1 MFKALLLEN
10 ADGFKASVGQVDEA
24 QLPEG
29 DVTVSVAYSTL
40 NFKDGLA
47 ITNKSP
53 VVRSWPMV
61 AGIDGAGTVL
71 ESTHPEW
78 KPGDK
83 FVHNGWGIGETRWGC
98 LAEKARLKGD
108 WLVKLP
114 SSDAAGGVAF
124 SPRQAMAIGTAGY
137 TAMLCVLAL
146 EDHGLKP
153 GVGPGAGEVLVTGA
167 TGGVG
172 SVAIALLGR
181 LGYTVVAATG
191 KTSEEGYLKSLG
203 AASIIDRA
211 TLSAPGKPF
220 QKERWA
226 GVVDAVG
233 SHTLANA
240 LAQTRY
246 GGVVAA
252 CGLAQGMDLPTSVM
266 PFILRGV
273 TLAGVDSV
281 MAPLAKRQ
289 RAWDRLAK
297 DLDLA
302 RLESMIEEVPLEG
315 AIAKAQQLMDGKVRG
330 RVVVKT
336 GG

>member
-1 MFKALLLEN
+1 MFKALLLQN
-10 ADGFKASVGQVDEA
+10 ADGFKASVGQADEA

-53 VVRSWPMV
+53 VVRNWPMV

-71 ESTHPEW
+71 ESTHPDW
-78 KPGDK
+78 KAGDK

-114 SSDAAGGVAF
+114 AAFTA
-124 SPRQAMAIGTAGY
+124 RQAMAIGTAGY

-146 EDHGLKP
+146 EDHGVK
-153 GVGPGAGEVLVTGA
+153 PGAGEVLVTGA

-172 SVAIALLGR
+172 SVAIALLGK

-191 KTSEEGYLKSLG
+191 KTSEEAYLKSLG
-203 AASIIDRA
+203 ATSIIDRA
-211 TLSAPGKPF
+211 TLSAAGKPF

-281 MAPLAKRQ
+281 MAPLPKRQ
-289 RAWDRLAK
+289 RAWDRLAR

-302 RLESMIEEVPLEG
+302 LLESMIEEVPLEG
-315 AIAKAQQLMDGKVRG
+315 AIAKAQELMDGKVRG

>member
-10 ADGFKASVGQVDEA
+10 ADGFKASIGKVDEA

-71 ESTHPEW
+71 ESTHPQW
-78 KPGDK
+78 KAGDK

-114 SSDAAGGVAF
+114 TAF
-124 SPRQAMAIGTAGY
+124 TARQAMAIGTAGY

-146 EDHGLKP
+146 EDHGVK
-153 GVGPGAGEVLVTGA
+153 PGAGEVLVTGA

-172 SVAIALLGR
+172 SVAIALLGK

-191 KTSEEGYLKSLG
+191 KTSEEAYLKSLG

-273 TLAGVDSV
+273 TLAGIDSV
-281 MAPLAKRQ
+281 MAPLPKRQ
-289 RAWDRLAK
+289 RAWDRLAQ

-302 RLESMIEEVPLEG
+302 RLESMLEEVPLEG
-315 AIAKAQQLMDGKVRG
+315 AIAKAQDLMDGKVRG

>member
-1 MFKALLLEN
+1 MFKALQLDN
-10 ADGFKASVGQVDEA
+10 TNGFKGSVTDIEEA
-24 QLPEG
+24 QLPADGEG
-29 DVTVSVAYSTL
+29 EVTVSVAYSTL

-53 VVRSWPMV
+53 VVRAWPMV
-61 AGIDGAGTVL
+61 AGIDGAGTVVA
-71 ESTHPEW
+71 SKHPAW
-78 KPGDK
+78 KTGDK
-83 FVHNGWGIGETRWGC
+83 FIHNGWGVGETRWGC

-114 SSDAAGGVAF
+114 SAF
-124 SPRQAMAIGTAGY
+124 TLRQAMAIGTAGY

-146 EDHGLKP
+146 EDHGATP
-153 GVGPGAGEVLVTGA
+153 GDGEILVTGA

-172 SVAIALLGR
+172 NVAVALLGK
-181 LGYTVVAATG
+181 LGYKAVAATG
-191 KTSEEGYLKSLG
+191 KLSEEAYLKALG

-211 TLSAPGKPF
+211 SLQAAGKPF

-252 CGLAQGMDLPTSVM
+252 CGLAQGMDLATSVM

-289 RAWDRLAK
+289 RAWDRLAR
-297 DLDLA
+297 DLDVA
-302 RLESMIEEVPLEG
+302 KLESMIDEVPLEE
-315 AIAKAQQLMDGKVRG
+315 AIARAQQLMDGKLRG
-330 RVVVKT
+330 RVVVRI
-336 GG
+336 